1 MGKKSDDD
9 TAVIL
14 KKLGIICP
22 SFYAVYYVVVVVLA
36 LAFGLECDDK
46 DSCRYYRLPFYF
58 DEDDFRPEGA
68 DLALVAWLGQVVVFL
83 LSTALMYYVVASTA
97 KSWDYACTLA
107 FLHLV
112 VSCAVNASF
121 PTNWVWW
128 VTLALS
134 TFTLSSLG
142 EITCYARDMKDIV
155 VEHSAEQD

>member
-22 SFYAVYYVVVVVLA
+22 SFYAMYYVVVVVLA

-68 DLALVAWLGQVVVFL
+68 DLAELCHCTCRA
-83 LSTALMYYVVASTA
+83 AST
-97 KSWDYACTLA
+97 W
-107 FLHLV
+107 HHR
-112 VSCAVNASF
+112 
-121 PTNWVWW
+121 
-128 VTLALS
+128 
-134 TFTLSSLG
+134 
-142 EITCYARDMKDIV
+142 CYVCPATRIIP
-155 VEHSAEQD
+155 

>member
-22 SFYAVYYVVVVVLA
+22 SFYAMYYVVVVVLA

-68 DLALVAWLGQVVVFL
+68 DLALVAWLGQVVVFHPNPGTAD
-83 LSTALMYYVVASTA
+83 STGQLTFR
-97 KSWDYACTLA
+97 D
-107 FLHLV
+107 LHLDI
-112 VSCAVNASF
+112 
-121 PTNWVWW
+121 
-128 VTLALS
+128 
-134 TFTLSSLG
+134 LG
-142 EITCYARDMKDIV
+142 TGNIQ
-155 VEHSAEQD
+155 SPQ